1 MIQRSMPA
9 GYIPLIDE
17 LQKLS
22 PEVGATVNLANQSV
36 AVLADFA
43 DTFKNNPARQLIS
56 LYIGILLGL
65 IVSAAFGLDLL
76 QAAGVPTSGGPS
88 ALLPHLGVA
97 ITGLIMG
104 LGSNPTHEIIRAIQE
119 YKDNLKSKN

>member
-1 MIQRSMPA
+1 MR
-9 GYIPLIDE
+9 
-17 LQKLS
+17 
-22 PEVGATVNLANQSV
+22 
-36 AVLADFA
+36 F
-43 DTFKNNPARQLIS
+43 

-65 IVSAAFGLDLL
+65 IVSTAFGLDLL
-76 QAAGVPTSGGPS
+76 AAAGASTSGSPS

-119 YKDNLKSKN
+119 YKDNLKSNN